1 MRKILFLDCQIL
13 IFFYFLLSEIFTF
26 LMKSFLILFFSRM
39 TLIRCRIKRLAQLTS
54 SVKQV
59 TLEEMFQK
67 SISEILCLRLSRI
80 KLRVLE
86 LSISQKKINSLFDQ
100 DNGSISS
107 RQISRIQEV
116 TQFHLLR
123 QIQN

>member
-1 MRKILFLDCQIL
+1 
-13 IFFYFLLSEIFTF
+13 
-26 LMKSFLILFFSRM
+26 M

-67 SISEILCLRLSRI
+67 SISEILCLRMSRN

-107 RQISRIQEV
+107 LQISRIQEV

-123 QIQN
+123 QILN

>member
-1 MRKILFLDCQIL
+1 
-13 IFFYFLLSEIFTF
+13 
-26 LMKSFLILFFSRM
+26 M

-67 SISEILCLRLSRI
+67 SISEILCLKMI
-80 KLRVLE
+80 PNELRVLE

-107 RQISRIQEV
+107 RQISRIQEA

-123 QIQN
+123 QILN